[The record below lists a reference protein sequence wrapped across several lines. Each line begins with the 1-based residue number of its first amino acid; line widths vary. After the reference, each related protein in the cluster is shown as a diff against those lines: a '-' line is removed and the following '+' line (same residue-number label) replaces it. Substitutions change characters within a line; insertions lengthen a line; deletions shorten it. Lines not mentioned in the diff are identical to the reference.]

1 MTQARQRVALAPVT
15 QADLVEL
22 EDLDWHRS
30 LHPAM
35 GGWMSR
41 PPGSLATATLVRAL
55 ATGELIGVIDA
66 APLPGYDGVTSLS
79 VYTDTERARGGLA
92 LEAYAR
98 AVTGIFA
105 SGTRLVHHEV
115 LELNGPIHRVLRGIG
130 ITPSARL
137 REHAYAA
144 GRYWDVLVYSYDAT
158 RWDHLLTRVLP
169 RNPLRREVSAGRAEI
184 GPEAI

>member
-1 MTQARQRVALAPVT
+1 VVLAPVT
-15 QADLVEL
+15 QADLPEL
-22 EDLDWHRS
+22 ESLDWHRS

-41 PPGSLATATLVRAL
+41 PPGSLATATLVRTL
-55 ATGELIGVIDA
+55 PTGELIGVIDA

-79 VYTDTERARGGLA
+79 VYTDTQRARGGLA

-98 AVTGIFA
+98 AVNGLFA

-130 ITPSARL
+130 IAPSARL

-169 RNPLRREVSAGRAEI
+169 RNPLRQGNGAVDGPV
-184 GPEAI
+184 GPERT